1 MSNHRRSGESGPGES
16 GITRFVLIAAA
27 VVLLGAMLVA
37 PLVLLLAEA
46 FGKGVAAY
54 FDSFSKPDT
63 VSAIVQTLLI
73 AAVVVPV
80 NTVFGLAAAWCIA
93 KFNFPG
99 KTLLVSI
106 IDLPISVS
114 PVVAGLVFV
123 LIFGSR
129 GWLGPF
135 FAAHGVKVIFA
146 FPGMVIATL
155 FVTIAFVARQL
166 IPLMQQQGRDEEEA
180 AIVLGA
186 GGFRTFW
193 YVTLPNIR
201 WALVYGVLL
210 CNARAM
216 GEFGAVS
223 VVSGHIRGQTMTMP
237 LQVLALYQDY
247 DSVGAF
253 AVASLLAFL
262 AVVTLVVRRV
272 LEWRFR
278 AELGYAGSL

>member
-1 MSNHRRSGESGPGES
+1 MSNHRHLGEGKVM
-16 GITRFVLIAAA
+16 RLVLIGAA
-27 VVLLGAMLVA
+27 VIVLGAMLIA

-46 FGKGVAAY
+46 FAQGVSAY
-54 FDSFSKPDT
+54 FASFSKPDT
-63 VSAIVQTLLI
+63 VSAIKQTLLI
-73 AAVVVPV
+73 ALVVVPI
-80 NTVFGLAAAWCIA
+80 NTAFGLVAAWCIA

-129 GWLGPF
+129 GWLGPI
-135 FAAHGVKVIFA
+135 FAAHGIKVIFA

-166 IPLMQQQGRDEEEA
+166 VPLMQQQGREEEEA

-186 GGFRTFW
+186 NGFQTFW
-193 YVTLPNIR
+193 HVTLPNIR

-262 AVVTLVVRRV
+262 AVLTLIVRRV

-278 AELGYAGSL
+278 AELGYAGAL

>member
-1 MSNHRRSGESGPGES
+1 
-16 GITRFVLIAAA
+16 
-27 VVLLGAMLVA
+27 MLVA

-63 VSAIVQTLLI
+63 VSAIIQTLLI

-135 FAAHGVKVIFA
+135 FAAHGIKVIFA

-180 AIVLGA
+180 AMVLGA

>member
-1 MSNHRRSGESGPGES
+1 MSNHRRPGENR
-16 GITRFVLIAAA
+16 IVRFFLIAAA

-63 VSAIVQTLLI
+63 VSAIIQTLLI

>member
-1 MSNHRRSGESGPGES
+1 MSNHRRPGENR
-16 GITRFVLIAAA
+16 IVRFFLIAAA

-63 VSAIVQTLLI
+63 VSAIIQTLLI

-135 FAAHGVKVIFA
+135 FAAHGIKVIFA

>member
-1 MSNHRRSGESGPGES
+1 MSNHRRPGENR
-16 GITRFVLIAAA
+16 IVRFFMIAAA

-63 VSAIVQTLLI
+63 VSAIIQTLLI

-135 FAAHGVKVIFA
+135 FAAHGIKVIFA

-180 AIVLGA
+180 AMVLGA

>member
-1 MSNHRRSGESGPGES
+1 MSNHRRPGENR
-16 GITRFVLIAAA
+16 IVRFFLIAAA

-63 VSAIVQTLLI
+63 VSAIIQTLLI

-135 FAAHGVKVIFA
+135 FAAHGIKVIFA

-180 AIVLGA
+180 AMVLGA